1 VDSLNAGKEANPKSP
16 PMAPLGYVTV
26 PSTTYKSPRQR
37 FWKLYSD
44 RDNATRDDT
53 APGGSIRVIVEVGR
67 LLNLQMQVSYRPG
80 RSPGQRL
87 GNSSMSRTISRIVC
101 ISSSRGS
108 YIIDCY

>member
-16 PMAPLGYVTV
+16 PMVPLGYVTV
-26 PSTTYKSPRQR
+26 PSTKYKSPRQR

-44 RDNATRDDT
+44 RDDATRD
-53 APGGSIRVIVEVGR
+53 GGSIRVIVEVGR